1 MQYIPKSEW
10 KRSAQVYFS
19 FWLWLKDFLNL
30 AIEQTG
36 SPLCTHAHAQAHTHA
51 RTRAQCP
58 LSHQKDYHAVTGET
72 ETSSLAEPF
81 IQGLRTRLVLLP
93 LSRSA
98 FLRPW
103 SGSSVCLQG
112 PFREFQARISE
123 ALMLSDVHCVDICA
137 DGIKTTVSKPAGS
150 SARRRAGAQNC
161 SSPSRPLALAC
172 FAWEYLRGS
181 S

>member
-1 MQYIPKSEW
+1 MEAFGTSLFFILTLTQGFPKPCHRADRVST
-10 KRSAQVYFS
+10 VYTRTRTS
-19 FWLWLKDFLNL
+19 
-30 AIEQTG
+30 
-36 SPLCTHAHAQAHTHA
+36 THA
-51 RTRAQCP
+51 RTHAHICP
-58 LSHQKDYHAVTGET
+58 LSHQKDCHAVTGET

-81 IQGLRTRLVLLP
+81 VQGLRTRLVLLP

-112 PFREFQARISE
+112 PFREFQARTSE

-172 FAWEYLRGS
+172 FA
-181 S
+181 